1 MWTDIDSEAH
11 QRAIVSRARKKMLDL
26 VWGEDWAGGKHKY
39 NPPKIP
45 PKIHSQPHRDYCA
58 AENNNVK
65 LRHAQR
71 D

>member
-1 MWTDIDSEAH
+1 
-11 QRAIVSRARKKMLDL
+11 MLDL
-26 VWGEDWAGGKHKY
+26 VWVEDWAGGKHKY

-65 LRHAQR
+65 LRHVQR